1 MMAYVSLSMEQIDV
15 IRSEVCNSEKFSLP
29 SDNNQIE
36 TYQCLQYFT
45 SGSLNLYFGNWNKI
59 VLFFPLTPLFQFVI
73 FPQNRNQTTALS
85 IFTTSATHTF
95 GFCQQSFLKWM
106 SLT

>member
-1 MMAYVSLSMEQIDV
+1 MAYVSLSMEQIDV

-45 SGSLNLYFGNWNKI
+45 SGSLNLYFGN
-59 VLFFPLTPLFQFVI
+59 
-73 FPQNRNQTTALS
+73 
-85 IFTTSATHTF
+85 
-95 GFCQQSFLKWM
+95 
-106 SLT
+106 